1 MGEIEGSISFILP
14 ILMATAILLVN
25 GQIEWVKP
33 FGALAVVVVTL
44 QGNWAPTESVRL
56 L

>member
-14 ILMATAILLVN
+14 RLMATAILLVN
-25 GQIEWVKP
+25 GRIEWVKP